1 MLCVVVGFD
10 VVDNEIVWQCEVG
23 DLVIIVDIFLA
34 VEVIE
39 KGAAVFNLCGECYM
53 LVIICECLM
62 MCDFMDILCVSGI
75 QIGGLD
81 SFL

>member
-1 MLCVVVGFD
+1 M
-10 VVDNEIVWQCEVG
+10 G

-53 LVIICECLM
+53 LVIICERLM

-75 QIGGLD
+75 
-81 SFL
+81 